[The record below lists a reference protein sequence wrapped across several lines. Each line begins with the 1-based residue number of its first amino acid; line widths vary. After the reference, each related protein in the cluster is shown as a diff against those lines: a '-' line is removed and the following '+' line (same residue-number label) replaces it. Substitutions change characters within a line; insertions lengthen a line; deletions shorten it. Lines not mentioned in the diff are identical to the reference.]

1 MIMFRQNNND
11 KTPTPIEKAEK
22 TLLIVITL
30 KCFVVAHVVAV
41 IFSYL
46 SRHYCSIFSRNEY
59 RVRIKLY
66 FSKSVLGRLGCY
78 Y

>member
-30 KCFVVAHVVAV
+30 KCLVAHVVAV

-66 FSKSVLGRLGCY
+66 FSKNVLGRLGCY